1 MQHLMFST
9 QFKPRIHDLY
19 PSVSHSESEGGSRR
33 MSLNIIKISKHRPD
47 PDVAPQ
53 A

>member
-19 PSVSHSESEGGSRR
+19 PSVSHSESQGVREEVEECR
-33 MSLNIIKISKHRPD
+33 
-47 PDVAPQ
+47 
-53 A
+53 